1 MLSLNTKFT
10 IKARAPLQR
19 RICRQ
24 ENSRSASPRSGKL
37 AGAMAVEVEGGGKR
51 FRSRTNRPASS
62 SVLRNIL
69 LFSTWDIYVHTQ
81 NRGNIHTDPSSSL
94 SLSAFLLRHTTVFIS
109 SFSRAFV
116 APTPC
121 CMPTSTCIEKCP
133 NLRLIFFSQIIR
145 IPEASLA
152 ARIRSQEWHSRK
164 EFIPNITKRTETLSP
179 DGCTLNER
187 GLLFFSTCSLFHLRR
202 GKRLASVI

>member
-81 NRGNIHTDPSSSL
+81 NRGNIHTDPSSL
-94 SLSAFLLRHTTVFIS
+94 S
-109 SFSRAFV
+109 
-116 APTPC
+116 C
-121 CMPTSTCIEKCP
+121 
-133 NLRLIFFSQIIR
+133 
-145 IPEASLA
+145 
-152 ARIRSQEWHSRK
+152 HSR
-164 EFIPNITKRTETLSP
+164 
-179 DGCTLNER
+179 
-187 GLLFFSTCSLFHLRR
+187 LFFVTPPSSTQQGIRCSDSLLLHAYLYLHR
-202 GKRLASVI
+202 KMP